1 MGVTN
6 VAEVGW
12 ALTNQECEGA
22 WLRSAERN
30 VWAWSVWR
38 RGLSVWAIW
47 VCEMG
52 RIDHLISEVTF
63 YDLDTLR

>member
-52 RIDHLISEVTF
+52 RIWVFGRGQCDR
-63 YDLDTLR
+63 LRPL